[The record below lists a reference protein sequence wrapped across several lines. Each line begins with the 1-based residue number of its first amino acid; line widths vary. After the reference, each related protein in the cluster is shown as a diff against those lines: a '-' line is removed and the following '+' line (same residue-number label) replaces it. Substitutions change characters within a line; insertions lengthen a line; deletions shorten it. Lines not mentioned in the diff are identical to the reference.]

1 MMICPNPE
9 AWSKIYKQLQAF
21 ALSQPC
27 VLPAPPVPLVLAGWA
42 YSNDLE
48 KRDRWSQTVSWATLN
63 GCPELTMVPGV
74 DLYSTGAP
82 TSYQI
87 GPLGGPMNR
96 E

>member
-1 MMICPNPE
+1 MTICPNPV
-9 AWSKIYKQLQAF
+9 AWNNIYKQLQAF
-21 ALSQPC
+21 ALSHPC
-27 VLPAPPVPLVLAGWA
+27 VPPAPPVPLVLAGWA
-42 YSNDLE
+42 YSNDVE

-63 GCPELTMVPGV
+63 GCPELTMVPEV